1 MLETRPGVYFWQA
14 RHPEWE
20 PDQGWEEIVTS
31 YALDDGE
38 RLIVIDPLA
47 APPEL
52 ELLAGRRETAIVLTC
67 PWHERDAENLAE
79 RLDAPIFVPVTDEDY
94 PVPVRGTVYAA
105 GEDIGLGIDAIR
117 GLEDSDLVL
126 WIERHDAVVAGDTLI
141 DRGEGLIFPLD
152 WAARHGDP
160 EQLKAPLLAL
170 LERPVEVVLPT
181 HGLPTDR
188 DALARALAP
197 TGPQS

>member
-20 PDQGWEEIVTS
+20 ANEGWDEIVTS

-38 RLIVIDPLA
+38 QLIVIDPLA
-47 APPEL
+47 APQEL

-67 PWHERDAENLAE
+67 PWHRRDAENLAE
-79 RLDAPIFVPVTDEDY
+79 RLDA
-94 PVPVRGTVYAA
+94 TVYVPPPDA
-105 GEDIGLGIDAIR
+105 GDPNPVNGSVYRAGDDLGLGIEAIR

-126 WIERHDAVVAGDTLI
+126 WIEKHGAVVAGDTLI

-160 EQLKAPLLAL
+160 EVLKQPMMVL
-170 LERPVEVVLPT
+170 LEREVDVVLPT

-188 DALARALAP
+188 EALARALSQP
-197 TGPQS
+197 